1 MEEFQKKLIKE
12 YRDLEEKKDKLGEFT
27 YKLENE
33 TSMVDLYHSL
43 YESGELFA
51 MQNQFYAMSIYLNML
66 QIRCEK
72 QGIFTEIYRQNT
84 EE

>member
-1 MEEFQKKLIKE
+1 MEEFQKRLIKE
-12 YRDLEEKKDKLGEFT
+12 YRDLEEKKDKLGEFM

-33 TSMVDLYHSL
+33 ASIVNLYHNL

-51 MQNQFYAMSIYLNML
+51 MQNQLYAMSIYLNML
-66 QIRCEK
+66 QLRCEK
-72 QGIFTEIYRQNT
+72 QGIFSEIYRQNT